1 MNKHNYLISSILGC
15 FCIMAC
21 FSCKQKPKAELT
33 LFTKADSLTD
43 TYLALQDSM
52 LQTWN
57 IMINDD
63 NRKIE
68 AMHNLLHELMVGS
81 PVDQEILKSYE
92 ERIENLKTNRYTQKT
107 MAEAQLVEEY
117 DFASNALVTELIS
130 LAESQAQFPYNST
143 LQKLVD
149 EIRLADQRVTNYRE
163 AYDLIAIRYNHFVEQ
178 NKQFMKEV
186 DTDSFME
193 KKPLFQMV
201 AEE

>member
-1 MNKHNYLISSILGC
+1 
-15 FCIMAC
+15 MAC

-117 DFASNALVTELIS
+117 DFASNALVTELLS

-163 AYDLIAIRYNHFVEQ
+163 AYDLIAIRYNRFVEQ

-186 DTDSFME
+186 DADSFME